1 MQNLAIPFNITLL
14 IPDKRMLS
22 MLRPV
27 TSLTAFD
34 ANRNFHPDGLYST
47 ETFGVVG
54 TPARESKYSY
64 INIRISILHPVIFK
78 TLISMKSL
86 YKDIMS
92 SREFAVWD
100 DEKKDF
106 IKSNAI
112 DGQTG
117 YQFFIEHFQDII
129 FEEKSSVRREQS
141 IRLLDKYKNDCLVDN
156 VIVMPAGYRD
166 IELDNNGRES
176 SDEIN
181 DIYYSLL
188 SISNTI
194 NPSTVNVSPE
204 AYNSQRMSLQNKFV
218 ELYDYINTI
227 VDGKKNLMM
236 GKWASRKIFN
246 GTRNV
251 ITSQDTTI
259 LDLDDPDNITIN
271 DTLIGLFQTMK
282 AILPI
287 AIYNLRTKFLS
298 EVFTSSNSLSLLT
311 NKKTL
316 MSERVLVQAKEFDK
330 WMTNEGIEKII
341 DQYQETSIRHEPIKV
356 EQDYYLGLIYKG
368 PDGTFKLIHGIDE
381 LPPDRSQDDCSPIT
395 YTELFYLS
403 IYNIANNYPIFV
415 TRYPITGIGS
425 VYPSKVRL
433 KTTVESEVRK
443 ELGYDW
449 LPIGE
454 TNIAKEFPLK
464 TSTFFNSLSPSSSR
478 LAGLGADF
486 DGDTASANIPYTDEA
501 IEENRIFL
509 NSKACYVNSDGR
521 LTYDNNT
528 DTIKFVLKVL
538 TG

>member
-117 YQFFIEHFQDII
+117 YQFFINHFKDIV
-129 FEEKSSVRREQS
+129 FEEKSSIRREQA
-141 IRLLDKYKNDCLVDN
+141 IRLLDMYKDNCLVDN
-156 VIVMPAGYRD
+156 IIVMPAGYRD

-271 DTLIGLFQTMK
+271 DTLMGLFQTLK
-282 AILPI
+282 AMLPV
-287 AIYNLRTKFLS
+287 AIYHIRTKFLS
-298 EVFTSSNSLSLLT
+298 EVFTSSNSPSLLT

-316 MSERVLVQAKEFDK
+316 MSERVLIQSKEFDK
-330 WMTNEGIEKII
+330 WMTNEGLEKLI
-341 DQYQETSIRHEPIKV
+341 DQYQETSIRHEPIKI

-381 LPPDRSQDDCSPIT
+381 LPSDRKAEDCTPIT

-403 IYNIANNYPIFV
+403 IYDIANNYPVFV

-425 VYPSKVRL
+425 VYPSKLKL

-449 LPIGE
+449 LPMSD
-454 TNIAKEFPLK
+454 NKIAKEFPLK

-486 DGDTASANIPYTDEA
+486 DGD
-501 IEENRIFL
+501 
-509 NSKACYVNSDGR
+509 
-521 LTYDNNT
+521 
-528 DTIKFVLKVL
+528 
-538 TG
+538 